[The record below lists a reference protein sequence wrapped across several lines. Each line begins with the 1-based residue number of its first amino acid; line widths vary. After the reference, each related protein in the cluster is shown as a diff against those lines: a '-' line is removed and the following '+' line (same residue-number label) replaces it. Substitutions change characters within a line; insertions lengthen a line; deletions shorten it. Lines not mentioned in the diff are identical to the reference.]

1 MKRSAVDQGLVSGG
15 SFFTGFLSGAATS
28 VVVSAI
34 PLLRGGMF
42 IRAVGTAATATAAV
56 RAASNG
62 GHDLSESGAWTEVGA
77 EVLSSAALPA
87 SGAKS
92 DEGSGSLS
100 RFVTVLAVGSS
111 AAFETAEML
120 DARDDAPDAK
130 YLATAAGVG
139 LGANAVVLAI
149 GTAVVGAGK
158 VAYRV
163 VPAARPLR
171 ALAGVASMAGVAA
184 GIAFGAKTGL
194 RKVLGKLKAGNRSLE
209 VAYAEPPEVT
219 SVSGSRFSL
228 VEYGTLGKQ
237 GRRLVSEITTANDI
251 EAVMGETPRAEPVR
265 VYVGVGSAADEDDR
279 VELAVHELRRA
290 GGFDRSVIIAASPA
304 GTGYVNYI
312 AAEAAELMARG
323 DVAIVAVQYGEL
335 PSIFSINKLGDAART
350 YQKLITRL
358 REEIDA
364 LDRDIRLAA
373 YGESLGA
380 ISGQL
385 GVARASEGRD
395 GLIVDDAL
403 WLGTPMGSPLFAE
416 LTANGTPVFD
426 HPDDY
431 RSYLSAG
438 NPVPDVFLVN
448 HDNDPVTKFTPEL
461 AYRQPP
467 WLATVERGRGME
479 PAQRW
484 LPGIAFWQSLI
495 DTKNA
500 ATVLPGEFFSSGH
513 DYRADLATFVQAAYG
528 FTDVSDDQMEA
539 IEARLRESEV
549 IRAKAIAEGA
559 VQTA

>member
-42 IRAVGTAATATAAV
+42 IRAVGTAATAAAAV
-56 RAASNG
+56 RAANNG

-92 DEGSGSLS
+92 DDGSGSLS

-130 YLATAAGVG
+130 YLATATGVG
-139 LGANAVVLAI
+139 LGANAAVLAV
-149 GTAVVGAGK
+149 GTAIVGAGK
-158 VAYRV
+158 VSYRA
-163 VPAARPLR
+163 VPAAKPLR
-171 ALAGVASMAGVAA
+171 ALAAVASMAGVAA
-184 GIAFGAKTGL
+184 GVAFAAKTGL

-209 VAYAEPPEVT
+209 VAYAEPPEAT

-237 GRRLVSEITTANDI
+237 GRRLVSEITTADDI
-251 EAVMGETPRAEPVR
+251 EAVMEEPPRAEPVR
-265 VYVGVGSAADEDDR
+265 VYIGVGSAADEDDR
-279 VELAVHELRRA
+279 VELALQELRRA

-335 PSIFSINKLGDAART
+335 PSIFSINKLSDAARV
-350 YQKLITRL
+350 YQKLVARL
-358 REEIDA
+358 RAEIDA
-364 LDRDIRLAA
+364 LDRDIRLDA

-380 ISGQL
+380 ISGQI

-416 LTANGTPVFD
+416 LTASGTPVFD

-431 RSYLSAG
+431 RSYLAAG

-461 AYRQPP
+461 AYRQPA
-467 WLATVERGRGME
+467 WLATDVRGRGME

-484 LPGIAFWQSLI
+484 LPGIAFWQGLI

-500 ATVLPGEFFSSGH
+500 ATVIPGEFFSSGH

-528 FTDVSDDQMEA
+528 FTDVSDDQMGA
-539 IEARLRESEV
+539 IEARLRKSEV
-549 IRAKAIAEGA
+549 IRAKAIAEGT